1 MNIKKTNLAL
11 VEEAYNADTN
21 GPEIV
26 QSRGDGSRMR
36 ERGTFGKVDY
46 SLLARHKK

>member
-1 MNIKKTNLAL
+1 MSIKKTNLAL

-21 GPEIV
+21 GPKIG
-26 QSRGDGSRMR
+26 QSRGDGSRMC

-46 SLLARHKK
+46 WLLKKK